1 MTKIQTDISRQEI
14 HIEGI
19 TFTAADARLASDGG
33 PSRLQHLFSE
43 DKSGFKSSLSDFL
56 AEWFNE
62 TDTVKVHTSGS
73 TGTPKELW
81 VEKRRMMESARL
93 TVNFLDLQPKDTALL
108 CMPLQYIAGKMVVV
122 RSLVAGLNLLPVAP
136 CSRPLQYLETA
147 PDFAAMVPLQ
157 VYTSIQNPRDKE
169 LLRQIR
175 HLIIGGGAID
185 RTLGEELRDFPH
197 AVWSTYGM
205 TETLSHIALRR
216 LNGPEATDWYT
227 PFNDVQISLS
237 PEGTLTIDAPQV
249 CPLSLVTN
257 DLAEFNDRGQFRILG
272 RRDNTI
278 NTGGVKVQTEEIEA
292 QLKPLTELPF
302 AITSVPDPKLG
313 ERIVI
318 LIQTSGGQQLQPE
331 EFAQLTEAISHLP
344 RYWQPRQV
352 IPVPELSLTG
362 TGKPDRAEAK
372 RIARNWFG
380 EK

>member
-33 PSRLQHLFSE
+33 SSRLQHLFSE

-249 CPLSLVTN
+249 CSLSLVTN

-352 IPVPELSLTG
+352 IPVPELPLTG

>member
-43 DKSGFKSSLSDFL
+43 DKSGFKSSLADFL

-122 RSLVAGLNLLPVAP
+122 RSLVAGLNLLPVTP

-257 DLAEFNDRGQFRILG
+257 DLTEFNDRGQFRILG

-352 IPVPELSLTG
+352 IPVPELPLTG

-372 RIARNWFG
+372 RIARNWSG